1 VHLLGQLGSDPSF
14 LTNTKEVEN
23 IMDQIHALN
32 RNSENTMSLIR
43 SGMLMADILR
53 QINMYE
59 KAAKILIRISE
70 MITGQSVVS
79 PLFLE

>member
-1 VHLLGQLGSDPSF
+1 
-14 LTNTKEVEN
+14 
-23 IMDQIHALN
+23 MDQIHALN

-70 MITGQSVVS
+70 MITG
-79 PLFLE
+79 